1 MNESNKIL
9 EKKHVRA
16 VPVQFYLLHT
26 PQFVSILQL
35 KSDGMF
41 DLEASYKLA
50 EEAKEGDEK
59 RLENGK
65 KLADLCVKGKSV
77 IYDNIH

>member
-1 MNESNKIL
+1 
-9 EKKHVRA
+9 
-16 VPVQFYLLHT
+16 
-26 PQFVSILQL
+26 
-35 KSDGMF
+35 MF

-65 KLADLCVKGKSV
+65 KLADLCVKGKPV
-77 IYDNIH
+77 IYDNIHSSIDSNGAFGIY